1 MTSILTNVAA
11 MSALQTLRSIG
22 QNMEATQDR
31 VSSGQRV
38 GEASDNAAYW
48 SIATTMRSDNG
59 ALSAV
64 QDALGLGA
72 AKVDT
77 AYSGMESSIDVV
89 KEIKNKLVAAREPGV
104 DKSKIQEEIAQLQD
118 QLKSISSSSSFSG
131 ENWLQAKISD
141 GTGNLANVTKQ
152 VVGSFIRDSGGNVSV
167 KTINVALTA
176 DTVLFDTSS
185 GAAKDKQ
192 GILDSY
198 AYYSKSGTYD
208 LFKLTAGA
216 TAAAATTKVV
226 AAETYTEAQLKG
238 SSPGNGAATA
248 NYEVMA
254 NGLAVI
260 KNAAAG
266 SPIAATGTYLKIG
279 DDKYV
284 KIVSAAA
291 GAPATTDGPTAPI
304 VNTSIGSVG
313 GVAVYLDQG
322 AAATADLLA
331 YSLTSL
337 DITKDLAGPTGVTLT
352 AEQALDAM
360 VSFVDKQLQS
370 MISASADLGS
380 VKMRIELQENF
391 VNKLTDSLD
400 KGIGRLVDAEMNEES
415 TRLKA
420 LQTQQQLAVQAL
432 SIANNDSQSIL
443 SLFR

>member
-22 QNMEATQDR
+22 QNMETTQDR

-89 KEIKNKLVAAREPGV
+89 KQIKNKLVASREPGV
-104 DKSKIQEEIAQLQD
+104 DKAKIQEEIRQLQD

-141 GTGNLANVTKQ
+141 GTGNLTDVTKQ
-152 VVGSFIRDSGGNVSV
+152 VVGSFIRDAGGNVSV
-167 KTINVALTA
+167 KTINVALTNE
-176 DTVLFDTSS
+176 TVLFDTSS
-185 GAAKDKQ
+185 GAATSKT

-216 TAAAATTKVV
+216 TAATATTKIV
-226 AAETYTEAQLKG
+226 AAETYTEAQLKA
-238 SSPGNGAATA
+238 SSVGNGAAAA
-248 NYEVMA
+248 NYEVMT

-260 KNAAAG
+260 KNASG

-291 GAPATTDGPTAPI
+291 GAPATTDGPTSPI

-313 GVAVYLDQG
+313 TVAVYLDQG
-322 AAATADLLA
+322 AAGTADILA

-337 DITKDLAGPTGVTLT
+337 DITKDLVGPTGVTLT
-352 AEQALDAM
+352 TEQALDTM
-360 VSFVDKQLQS
+360 ISFVDKQLQS

-380 VKMRIELQENF
+380 VKMRIDLQENF

>member
-1 MTSILTNVAA
+1 MTSILTNLAA

-22 QNMEATQDR
+22 QNMESTQDR
-31 VSSGQRV
+31 VSSGLRV

-77 AYSGMESSIDVV
+77 AYSGMESSIEVV
-89 KEIKNKLVAAREPGV
+89 KQIKNKLVAAREPGV
-104 DKSKIQEEIAQLQD
+104 DKSKIQEEISQLQD

-141 GTGNLANVTKQ
+141 GKGTLTDVTKQ
-152 VVGSFIRDSGGNVSV
+152 VVGSFIRDAGGNVSV
-167 KTINVALTA
+167 KTINVALSNG
-176 DTVLFDTSS
+176 TVLFDTSS

-198 AYYSKSGTYD
+198 AYYATTGNYKSFDTTTTV
-208 LFKLTAGA
+208 TATGA
-216 TAAAATTKVV
+216 KTEKSIAATVYSEAQLAALKPAAAATPV
-226 AAETYTEAQLKG
+226 AIDY
-238 SSPGNGAATA
+238 ATTS
-248 NYEVMA
+248 
-254 NGLAVI
+254 GLAIVTL
-260 KNAAAG
+260 G
-266 SPIAATGTYLKIG
+266 SGVKENGSYLKIG
-279 DDKYV
+279 DNQYV
-284 KIVSAAA
+284 KVTTTD
-291 GAPATTDGPTAPI
+291 PATSGSTTSEVGTLGTTKYYLETTAANIDAPTQL
-304 VNTSIGSVG
+304 T
-313 GVAVYLDQG
+313 
-322 AAATADLLA
+322 
-331 YSLTSL
+331 YSLTSF
-337 DITKDLAGPTGVTLT
+337 DITKDLKGSFTNADGTALT
-352 AEQALDAM
+352 DNQYLDAM
-360 VSFVDKQLQS
+360 ISFVDKQLQS

-380 VKMRIELQENF
+380 VKMRIDLQENF

>member
-1 MTSILTNVAA
+1 MTSILTNIAA
-11 MSALQTLRSIG
+11 MSALQTLRTIG
-22 QNMEATQDR
+22 QNMESTQDR
-31 VSSGQRV
+31 VSSGLRV

-104 DKSKIQEEIAQLQD
+104 DKSKIQEEITQLQD

-131 ENWLQAKISD
+131 ENWLQAKVSD
-141 GTGNLANVTKQ
+141 GSGNLTDVTKQ
-152 VVGSFIRDSGGNVSV
+152 VVGSFIRDAGGNVSV
-167 KTINVALTA
+167 KTINVALTNE
-176 DTVLFDTSS
+176 TVLFDTSS
-185 GAAKDKQ
+185 GTAAKKQ
-192 GILDSY
+192 GILDSF
-198 AYYSKSGTYD
+198 AYYSTSGSYQ
-208 LFKLTAGA
+208 LFKLTQD
-216 TAAAATTKVV
+216 TDTTDTTPATTKVV
-226 AAETYTEAQLKG
+226 AAQVFTEAQLKASG
-238 SSPGNGAATA
+238 TVTVDGTTGLLDLAT
-248 NYEVMA
+248 
-254 NGLAVI
+254 
-260 KNAAAG
+260 
-266 SPIAATGTYLKIG
+266 P
-279 DDKYV
+279 
-284 KIVSAAA
+284 AA
-291 GAPATTDGPTAPI
+291 GAVAAVGAYFKIAEDQYVMIQGTAAAPTGPAANES
-304 VNTSIGSVG
+304 NTSLGKDANG
-313 GVAVYLDQG
+313 ADVYLNETPGAG
-322 AAATADLLA
+322 AARELA

-337 DITKDLAGPTGVTLT
+337 DITKDLVGPTGVTLT

-360 VSFVDKQLQS
+360 ISFVDKQYQS
-370 MISASADLGS
+370 MTSAAADLGS

-400 KGIGRLVDAEMNEES
+400 SGIGRLVDAEMNEES